1 MNQHAGWGTLLAGL
15 VLLGGCAATPVKPWW
30 STADV
35 APPPSRHSAGAIFA
49 TNDVRGLFTD
59 VRARRVGDVITVLI
73 NEQAVA
79 SKQAA
84 TKVDRQGSVDNSATA
99 LFNSVNPGG
108 FNLKAGAATKFS
120 GGGQAAQK
128 NSFTTTL
135 TALVTHVL
143 PGGNLVIS
151 GRKKVVLDQ
160 GPEIIR
166 LSGIVRPASIGPNN
180 TVYSSQIADETIRYT
195 GSGAMQDA
203 QRMGWL
209 QRLLLMLWPF

>member
-1 MNQHAGWGTLLAGL
+1 MNMRTGQGALLVGL
-15 VLLGGCAATPVKPWW
+15 VLLGGCAGAPAQPWW
-30 STADV
+30 SAANV
-35 APPPSRHSAGAIFA
+35 APAPRRHSAGAIFA
-49 TNDVRGLFTD
+49 TNAVRSLFAD

-79 SKQAA
+79 SKQASA
-84 TKVDRQGSVDNSATA
+84 KVDRQGSVDNSATA
-99 LFNSVNPGG
+99 LFNSVSPGS

-143 PGGNLVIS
+143 PGGNLVIA

-180 TVYSSQIADETIRYT
+180 TVYSSEIADETIRYT

-209 QRLLLMLWPF
+209 QRLLIMIWPF